1 MRFCS
6 TDGAS
11 FSPEAQCLL
20 ENLVVQLAA
29 PLAAKTE
36 IVNLRRSVW
45 KDDEGGRATNHE
57 VVACDAI
64 SSVIINLANFRVRAL
79 TVVNGDSAIKV
90 GEKDHLRLGLH
101 VGEDCRT
108 HCEQT

>member
-1 MRFCS
+1 MSTFKMRFCS
-6 TDGAS
+6 TGGAP

-45 KDDEGGRATNHE
+45 RDDEGARFTNHE

-64 SSVIINLANFRVRAL
+64 SSVVSLANF
-79 TVVNGDSAIKV
+79 
-90 GEKDHLRLGLH
+90 
-101 VGEDCRT
+101 
-108 HCEQT
+108 